1 MDLLLVTDKDKSH
14 YGYIK
19 DFERFV
25 SQKKKKIFFA
35 RPAYSVLVVKLY

>member
-1 MDLLLVTDKDKSH
+1 MDLLLVTDKNKSH

-25 SQKKKKIFFA
+25 SQKKIFFA

>member
-1 MDLLLVTDKDKSH
+1 MDLLLVTDKNKSH

-25 SQKKKKIFFA
+25 SQKKNFFA